1 LCAGGDYWDGNGGLS
16 RVSGNE
22 EEIGGGENKRV
33 LFYVIIIILDMTA
46 QGKYNFIKLERV
58 IIRDFSL
65 YKKDGQIYEID
76 EPITNGV
83 FCLAGANGLGKTTF
97 LNAINYG
104 LTGIVLAPG
113 KEVLEPSEIKTTN
126 KKYTDRYFVGR
137 IKESEKDSAEI
148 EILFS
153 IDGKYFRIR
162 RNFFESDSLRSLEI
176 YTKVDDITKPIID
189 TTKKSPKQ
197 LNEIYQNELAT
208 TMAIK
213 NFDYF
218 IFLQLYVFT
227 FDENRRM
234 IFWDDRASSHALSI
248 AFNTDI
254 KDSEELI
261 AAQREIEKLE
271 SYGRNYRWQATQI
284 EKKIKDLVVKQK
296 EYPDM
301 EKHKKEYDSINQEL
315 RDAAK
320 THENTKIEYNTLLKN
335 QSVLH
340 SEIMYKKQER
350 EKLFSIYSEPRSKLL
365 QNPYISHSIE
375 KKECCICGSKGDFI
389 AESIENRLYKNQ
401 CPLCG
406 TAINEDQSEEQER
419 LIKSI
424 EENDMVITSKTK
436 EIDVT
441 TKEIEWKKVQLE
453 KAEYEHEKINERLN
467 SLLELNPLLS
477 NNKTGNQGMDYLI
490 EVYRK
495 ERDENIKL
503 SKKSYNDREKQFLKL
518 KTLQDKIESAYS
530 EAESVFVPIFKNF
543 AKSFIGL
550 DLDITLQREKHVQK
564 LVLELQ
570 SSARTDS
577 FQLSESQRF
586 FLDIALRMSLAIYL
600 STPNNP
606 ASMLIDTPEGSLDI
620 AYENRVGRMFADFV
634 NEEYRQNILMTANIN
649 ASQLL
654 ISLAELCG
662 NEKMK
667 FKRML
672 DWTDLTPIQKE
683 GESLFEKVY
692 VNIENA
698 LNKNKYE

>member
-1 LCAGGDYWDGNGGLS
+1 M
-16 RVSGNE
+16 
-22 EEIGGGENKRV
+22 EIS
-33 LFYVIIIILDMTA
+33 
-46 QGKYNFIKLERV
+46 GKYNFIQLKQV
-58 IIRDFSL
+58 IIRNFSL
-65 YKKDGQIYEID
+65 YKKSGHIYEIN
-76 EPITNGV
+76 ENIEEGV

-113 KEVLEPSEIKTTN
+113 KEVLEPSEIKTIN
-126 KKYTDRYFVGR
+126 KRYTDRYFVGR
-137 IKESEKDSAEI
+137 IKESEKECAEI
-148 EILFS
+148 EISFYTN
-153 IDGKYFRIR
+153 GKYFKIS

-176 YTKVDDITKPIID
+176 FTKEGNVVKPVVDLEN
-189 TTKKSPKQ
+189 KSPKQ
-197 LNEIYQNELAT
+197 LNEIYQKELAS

-218 IFLQLYVFT
+218 VFLQLYVFT

-261 AAQREIEKLE
+261 ATQREIEKLD

-284 EKKIKDLVVKQK
+284 QKKIKDLLAKQS

-301 EKHKKEYDSINQEL
+301 AKQQEEYDLVDTEFK
-315 RDAAK
+315 DATK
-320 THENTKIEYNTLLKN
+320 IYENTKTEYNTLLKN
-335 QSVLH
+335 LSVLH

-350 EKLFSIYSEPRSKLL
+350 AKLFSIYSEPRTKLL
-365 QNPYISHSIE
+365 QNPYITHSIA

-389 AESIENRLYKNQ
+389 AESIESGLYKNH
-401 CPLCG
+401 CPLCS
-406 TAINEDQSEEQER
+406 TKIDETQSTEQER
-419 LIKSI
+419 LIDSI
-424 EENDMVITSKTK
+424 EENDRIITSKTK
-436 EIDVT
+436 EIDVV

-453 KAEYEHEKINERLN
+453 RAEYEYERLKERLN
-467 SLLELNPLLS
+467 NLLELNPLLS
-477 NNKTGNQGMDYLI
+477 SEESGNQGIDYLI
-490 EVYRK
+490 GVYKKEV
-495 ERDENIKL
+495 DENISL
-503 SKKSYNDREKQFLKL
+503 SRKSYSDRDGLYPKLKL
-518 KTLQDKIESAYS
+518 LQDKIENAYS
-530 EAESVFVPIFKNF
+530 EAELIFVPIFRTL

-550 DLDITLQREKHVQK
+550 DLDIRLERATAKELYRQK

-570 SSARTDS
+570 NSARTDS

-586 FLDIALRMSLAIYL
+586 FLDIALRMSFAIYL

-620 AYENRVGRMFADFV
+620 AYENRVGRMFGEFV
-634 NEEYRQNILMTANIN
+634 LEYGQNILMTANIN

-662 NEKMK
+662 NKKMR

-683 GESLFEKVY
+683 GESLFERVY
-692 VNIENA
+692 INIENA
-698 LNKNKYE
+698 LNSYEQK